1 MAHEEELRDDDEISL
16 VDLAATLWKR
26 KWLIVAVTVVAA
38 VGSVVY
44 ALLQPNLYTATASML
59 PISGSASS
67 GLSQYAGLA
76 AMAGVSLPGASA
88 SDPTVKIKALL
99 DSRGLAE
106 KLVEDLD
113 LAPKLI
119 KNPEK
124 LKNITPRDAAVEA
137 LQKGVLS
144 VSVDAKTSLIKISAK
159 TKDPALSSDITNG
172 MVGVLVQNL
181 SARALSA
188 SGKNIAVLDVQVVEQ
203 EKKVRDVQARMAA
216 YQRRNKVVQ
225 ASTAGAGSLALYQG
239 LIQQKIALEIE
250 ISRIE
255 SALAAD
261 NPKLVAARTQL
272 DAIKAQITTLEKT
285 GGGLG
290 PSLEAAPA
298 TMMEFANLQAELEL
312 AMKLYGTMVASLEN
326 MRLQEAQERLFVEV
340 IDPAVPPLKKSEPSR
355 AMICVVGTM
364 AGGFLGVLLAFVLDA
379 LKKLVADPE
388 VRSKFS

>member
-26 KWLIVAVTVVAA
+26 KWLIIAVTVVAA

-59 PISGSASS
+59 PISGSSS
-67 GLSQYAGLA
+67 SSLSQYAGLA

-88 SDPTVKIKALL
+88 SDPTVKIQALL
-99 DSRGLAE
+99 NSRGLAE

-119 KNPEK
+119 KHPEK
-124 LKNITPRDAAVEA
+124 LKKITPRDAAVEE
-137 LQKGVLS
+137 LQKKVLS
-144 VSVDAKTSLIKISAK
+144 VSTDAKTSLIKISAK
-159 TKDPALSSDITNG
+159 TKDAALSSAIVNR
-172 MVGVLVQNL
+172 MVEVLVQNL

-188 SGKNIAVLDVQVVEQ
+188 SGKNIAVLDVQVAEQ
-203 EKKVRDVQARMAA
+203 EKKVREVQARMAA
-216 YQRRNKVVQ
+216 YQRRNKVVA
-225 ASTAGAGSLALYQG
+225 ASSAGTGSLALYQG

-272 DAIKAQITTLEKT
+272 DAIKAQITSLEKT
-285 GGGLG
+285 GGGIG

-298 TMMEFANLQAELEL
+298 AMMEFANLQAELEL

-340 IDPAVPPLKKSEPSR
+340 IDSAVPPLKKSEPSR

-364 AGGFLGVLLAFVLDA
+364 AGAFLGVLLAFVLDA
-379 LKKLVADPE
+379 LKKLLADPE
-388 VRSKFS
+388 VRGKFA